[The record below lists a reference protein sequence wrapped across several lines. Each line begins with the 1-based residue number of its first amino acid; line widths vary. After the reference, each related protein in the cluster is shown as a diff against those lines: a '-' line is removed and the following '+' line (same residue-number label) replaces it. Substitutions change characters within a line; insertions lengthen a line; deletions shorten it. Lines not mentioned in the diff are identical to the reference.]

1 MRLEEVRFPV
11 YVVHTDEVFTQD
23 GILWCADAVV
33 DDKNVSGDSIGQRRL
48 RTPLKNL
55 YDLKYQINTFG
66 DMIKHRGK
74 FYVDSNG
81 KFFAYEKSKKA
92 ILKYHK
98 INKIESKDVMTLIW
112 IAGIPFPFEIARPPL
127 PTDRYAGILYINNR
141 PSFIYEITDTKKKNT
156 WRKI

>member
-112 IAGIPFPFEIARPPL
+112 IGGIPFPFEIARPPL

>member
-92 ILKYHK
+92 TLKYHK

-112 IAGIPFPFEIARPPL
+112 IGGIPFPFEIARPPL

-141 PSFIYEITDTKKKNT
+141 PSFIYEITDTKKKDT

>member
-1 MRLEEVRFPV
+1 MKLEDVRFPV
-11 YVVHTDEVFTQD
+11 YVVHTDEVVTQD

-33 DDKNVSGDSIGQRRL
+33 DDKNISGDSIGQRRL
-48 RTPLKNL
+48 KTPLKNL

-81 KFFAYEKSKKA
+81 KFFIYEKSKKA
-92 ILKYHK
+92 KLKYHK
-98 INKIESKDVMTLIW
+98 IDKIQSKDIITLLW
-112 IAGIPFPFEIARPPL
+112 IASIPFPFEIARPPQT
-127 PTDRYAGILYINNR
+127 TDRYAGVLYIDNK
-141 PSFIYEITDTKKKNT
+141 PSFIYEITDTKKKDT